1 MNVSY
6 NKGKEVCCLCGN
18 ICVNLA
24 DGKGRSVL
32 ITETGKLVLKKNNI
46 NDSLPKALIRQGF
59 TAESARLA
67 LDCEENID
75 IQGGEAK

>member
-24 DGKGRSVL
+24 DGIGRSVL
-32 ITETGKLVLKKNNI
+32 IIETATVVQKKNNI
-46 NDSLPKALIRQGF
+46 ENCIAKAMIREGF
-59 TAESARLA
+59 DAERARLS